1 MQSLK
6 KCHKRGR
13 LCRTQILSVGRH
25 IAPAL
30 NNLADELVLREP
42 HCNAVECRS
51 SLSAKIPKRMTVA
64 TLFGLKNQRALS
76 LERACAVQKSLWDR
90 ITAPSIHVWTP
101 GREFCKMSE
110 GTERDCDQQHG
121 QDCNG

>member
-1 MQSLK
+1 MDVFHGSMSCVSWLERSLFGLLQREVARSIACGSLPFRMQSLK

-30 NNLADELVLREP
+30 NHLANELVLREP
-42 HCNAVECRS
+42 HRNAVECRS

-64 TLFGLKNQRALS
+64 TLFGLKNQ
-76 LERACAVQKSLWDR
+76 
-90 ITAPSIHVWTP
+90 
-101 GREFCKMSE
+101 
-110 GTERDCDQQHG
+110 
-121 QDCNG
+121 